1 MDKREELYNA
11 LILKCLQDQFGE
23 AVTLIG
29 EPFDLLTLEVR
40 PERVIDVLR
49 FAKEDPELRFN
60 YLTDI
65 TGVHYPDGEKP
76 FCVVYHLH
84 NMLQNK
90 RLRLKAY
97 LDGPEPSIATAT
109 VLWNAANWMERETY
123 DFFGIRFE
131 GHPDLRRIL
140 NMDDMEAFPMRKE
153 YPLEDPNRVDKKDF
167 YFGR

>member
-1 MDKREELYNA
+1 MDRLDTLDNNLVISRLHGE
-11 LILKCLQDQFGE
+11 FGE
-23 AVTLIG
+23 AVASIG
-29 EPFDLLTLEVR
+29 EPYGLLTVEVR
-40 PERVIDVLR
+40 PDRITDVLR
-49 FAKEDPELRFN
+49 FVKEDPELRFN

-65 TGVHYPDGEKP
+65 TGVHYPKQERE
-76 FCVVYHLH
+76 FCVVYHVH
-84 NMLQNK
+84 NMLRNL
-90 RLRLKAY
+90 RLRLKVY
-97 LDGPEPSIATAT
+97 LHGPEPAIATAT

-140 NMDDMEAFPMRKE
+140 NMDDMEVFPMRKE

>member
-1 MDKREELYNA
+1 MDKREELYNQ

-23 AVTLIG
+23 AVTPIG
-29 EPFDLLTLEVR
+29 EPFDLLTVEVR
-40 PERVIDVLR
+40 PERAIDVLR

-97 LDGPEPSIATAT
+97 LDGPDPSIATAT

-153 YPLEDPNRVDKKDF
+153 YPLEDPNRADKKDF